1 MAFVLEGYI
10 DVAERI
16 RKFKEAYPQGS
27 LQPANLEQP
36 FQVVTIGDRLFIV
49 YVAACYRTPDDIR
62 PGIGMAMESF
72 PGKTNYTR
80 DSELMNAETSAWGR
94 AIVAALAADT
104 QKIASLEEV
113 RNRQVDH
120 PSVQVASTK
129 PQQAPVLTVLPPYLA
144 KEVAPDNR
152 TREEMIADANR
163 KSEVM
168 RESSESA
175 RQNKTPNVAPFSNL
189 ITEKQ
194 TNLLCKLM
202 RDKGITDF
210 TKECTA
216 RLARD
221 IEQLSEITKKEATVL
236 IGALVNGGAA

>member
-27 LQPANLEQP
+27 LQPANLAQP
-36 FQVVTIGDRLFIV
+36 YQIITIGERLFIV
-49 YVAACYRTPDDIR
+49 YVAAAYRTPDDLR

-120 PSVQVASTK
+120 PAVQPAPPK
-129 PQQAPVLTVLPPYLA
+129 PQQQATIVSLPAYLSR
-144 KEVAPDNR
+144 ESAPDNR
-152 TREEMIADANR
+152 TKEEMVADADR
-163 KSEVM
+163 KSEILKA
-168 RESSESA
+168 SNQPNA
-175 RQNKTPNVAPFSNL
+175 QGKPANVAPLSNA
-189 ITEKQ
+189 ITDKQ
-194 TNLLCKLM
+194 VKLLCKLL
-202 RDKGITDF
+202 RDAGVEDF
-210 TKECTA
+210 VKDVA
-216 RLARD
+216 RRLNRD
-221 IEQLSEITKKEATVL
+221 IEELTQVTKREATVL
-236 IGALVNGGAA
+236 IGSLVNGGA